1 MPVSALGAGDAL
13 RSGADLAAEARGAV
27 PGAHQH
33 DAGADERRG
42 ARRDGDG
49 EADQGGDAVR
59 EVPRGR
65 QPLAG
70 GVRGGRRRLGRG
82 ARAAQL
88 PGAERGGGV
97 VIDGDSLGRLASCS
111 LQLYCT
117 YTVCSNNKTL
127 LFVVQIIALGEGAQE
142 AWSTHRTYVLIGKT
156 D

>member
-13 RSGADLAAEARGAV
+13 RPGADLAAEARGAV
-27 PGAHQH
+27 ARAQQH
-33 DAGADERRG
+33 RGRDDAGADERCG

-88 PGAERGGGV
+88 PEAERGGGV
-97 VIDGDSLGRLASCS
+97 VIDDDSLAG
-111 LQLYCT
+111 
-117 YTVCSNNKTL
+117 
-127 LFVVQIIALGEGAQE
+127 
-142 AWSTHRTYVLIGKT
+142 
-156 D
+156 